1 MLSKFCVLLRL
12 VIDYLRFELP
22 LLRRVTFL
30 LFGLYSSSFVS
41 NSLCSSCSSCA
52 CSANAMAK
60 SSSIMGIFADTA
72 SAIAFP
78 SAADFGAFLNLV
90 VAFLDVARL
99 LLDAFLL
106 LGE

>member
-1 MLSKFCVLLRL
+1 
-12 VIDYLRFELP
+12 
-22 LLRRVTFL
+22 
-30 LFGLYSSSFVS
+30 
-41 NSLCSSCSSCA
+41 
-52 CSANAMAK
+52 
-60 SSSIMGIFADTA
+60 MGIFADTA

-78 SAADFGAFLNLV
+78 SAADLGAFLNLV